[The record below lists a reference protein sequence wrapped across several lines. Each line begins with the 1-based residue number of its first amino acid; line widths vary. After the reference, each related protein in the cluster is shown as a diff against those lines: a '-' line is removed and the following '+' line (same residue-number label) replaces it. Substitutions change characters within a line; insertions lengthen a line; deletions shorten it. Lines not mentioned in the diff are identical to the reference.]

1 LSYSKTYKK
10 EFICIIPARGGSK
23 GIKNKNIKLLN
34 SKPLIYWTIKEAL
47 KIKEFLKVIVSTD
60 TEKIQKIAQKF
71 GAECSFLRPKKISL
85 DSSHVIGAIKHTI
98 NYLKKKKFD
107 NFKYIVILQPTSP
120 LRSKLDIKKSINFFL
135 KRKYATSLVSV
146 VQVGDNH
153 PARMYYLEKDKLIK
167 NQLSETNTGNPRQK
181 LKKMYLRNGAI
192 YILKKNNVK
201 KNFLGKTPVGFLM
214 SRLNSL
220 NIDELLDFKIA
231 QYLINK
237 KK

>member
-1 LSYSKTYKK
+1 M
-10 EFICIIPARGGSK
+10 CH
-23 GIKNKNIKLLN
+23 
-34 SKPLIYWTIKEAL
+34 
-47 KIKEFLKVIVSTD
+47 FLPH
-60 TEKIQKIAQKF
+60 F
-71 GAECSFLRPKKISL
+71 
-85 DSSHVIGAIKHTI
+85 
-98 NYLKKKKFD
+98 

-120 LRSKLDIKKSINFFL
+120 LRNKLDIKKSINFFL

-167 NQLSETNTGNPRQK
+167 NRLSETTTGNPRQK